1 MLLVLVGMPPA
12 ATEVFILAATY
23 TSCEG
28 CFHSASLALL
38 RGILAEFS
46 VQLHRGAIFKGCM
59 ACGEGV
65 ATGTAHLIPRRVPKH
80 ITAFAADQT

>member
-28 CFHSASLALL
+28 CFHSAGLVVL

-46 VQLHRGAIFKGCM
+46 VQLQRGAIFK
-59 ACGEGV
+59 
-65 ATGTAHLIPRRVPKH
+65 
-80 ITAFAADQT
+80 AAWHVGKV